1 MACRTPIDGLSDT
14 EASSESSSDHSSDSE
29 GKPDQDRPLA
39 ACFCCGHRL
48 RKRAV
53 VLLLSM
59 VACQFVCMTLPL
71 LFDDEGQFRW
81 AAALGHWIFKSCS
94 ETFFTTNERTSCVL
108 VQIDYF
114 SYSCSSFL
122 TILLN
127 LMFQVVMA
135 REEHQ
140 QDPGL
145 LSQASRYMILFFFR
159 TAAWSGQA
167 RFFSRRAII

>member
-81 AAALGHWIFKSCS
+81 AAALGHWIAAQSHLDAIS
-94 ETFFTTNERTSCVL
+94 VIS
-108 VQIDYF
+108 YF
-114 SYSCSSFL
+114 
-122 TILLN
+122 I
-127 LMFQVVMA
+127 VVV
-135 REEHQ
+135 
-140 QDPGL
+140 
-145 LSQASRYMILFFFR
+145 FFF
-159 TAAWSGQA
+159 WSPK
-167 RFFSRRAII
+167 FI